1 MARSWFNLDHP
12 QIIADCTRMIIAN
25 RGNVVCATFF
35 VGRSLLRAASRH
47 IRARPT
53 LQTCMPNAACGCA
66 LARARRLPVGGERRT
81 RSHFGVPYG
90 EVYGDDCRQC
100 PLGYGYGTSPHCG
113 HWTRSSNDGGAETN
127 VARGNGAAAIGAVP
141 FSSSS
146 SSSPP
151 SSSSPSSS
159 SALSPLPQPLS

>member
-12 QIIADCTRMIIAN
+12 QIIAYPHDHCQPRKCGPCDIFTWDARFYEQLH
-25 RGNVVCATFF
+25 AT
-35 VGRSLLRAASRH
+35 S
-47 IRARPT
+47 
-53 LQTCMPNAACGCA
+53 
-66 LARARRLPVGGERRT
+66 ARARLCKHACPMQHAVARSRARAVFRLGGERRT

>member
-12 QIIADCTRMIIAN
+12 QIIAYPHDHCQPRF
-25 RGNVVCATFF
+25 VVRATFF
-35 VGRSLLRAASRH
+35 GGRSLLRAASRH
-47 IRARPT
+47 FRARPT

-66 LARARRLPVGGERRT
+66 LARARRLPVGRRET
-81 RSHFGVPYG
+81 HTVSLRSIPYG

-113 HWTRSSNDGGAETN
+113 HWTKSSNDGGAETN

-159 SALSPLPQPLS
+159 SALSSLPQPLS